1 MAKAKL
7 SQGKQYAYEEFMR
20 RAEKEKRVRREEIS
34 MKALKPDTTLQAR
47 VDNIN
52 TEHVRSLHEL
62 LKNGQELAPIVVFEI
77 APGKLKIAD
86 GFHRH
91 EVYRREGRPAIPCL
105 VITGTLQEAVEYAA
119 SCNQVLSLPRK
130 REDIKKAI
138 YMLLENGWLERSS
151 STIASQVGCSGGTV
165 VKYIASYCAEND
177 INEPDLV
184 VDRGGVIRKKRSRK
198 SDEPYRLQSNK
209 SRGKQP
215 TYSTSVNGERVYLG
229 TNEKAAR
236 EKLAALNSKREK
248 TASQI
253 ADMGQSLLRRGVAA
267 LPISSSEDTTLFFI
281 GGFRTAISAVATW
294 KPASHRDSRGAV
306 KAVAESLLIAAHFSL
321 ERKVVVKP
329 SNAPVIQSLI
339 EVAGKLGVEFMT
351 LDEFVASEKDGAQ

>member
-1 MAKAKL
+1 MSKSKAKL

-52 TEHVRSLHEL
+52 TEHVRNLHEL

-91 EVYRREGRPAIPCL
+91 EVYRREKRPAIPCL

-138 YMLLENGWLERSS
+138 YMLLENGWLERSAAL
-151 STIASQVGCSGGTV
+151 IASQVGCSTNSAI
-165 VKYIASYCAEND
+165 KYTAMYCTERG
-177 INEPDLV
+177 
-184 VDRGGVIRKKRSRK
+184 VDRPDVIEGANGTRKTKRRKPGEDLTLHIKAQSKKGRPYFATNIGGKR
-198 SDEPYRLQSNK
+198 
-209 SRGKQP
+209 
-215 TYSTSVNGERVYLG
+215 VHLG
-229 TNEKAAR
+229 TNERLAK
-236 EKLAALNSKREK
+236 EKLARMNADIQQSAVDLSKLVDSC
-248 TASQI
+248 A
-253 ADMGQSLLRRGVAA
+253 RRGLGLFPVVSESD
-267 LPISSSEDTTLFFI
+267 SSLI
-281 GGFRTAISAVATW
+281 RCQGNRTATTAVSAWNDRQTAGILRAIAEALLISA
-294 KPASHRDSRGAV
+294 
-306 KAVAESLLIAAHFSL
+306 HFGHP
-321 ERKVVVKP
+321 RKVVIKHLD
-329 SNAPVIQSLI
+329 APDFASTI

-351 LDEFVASEKDGAQ
+351 LDEFIASEKDVAQ